1 MAAKKVKV
9 VVLGGLAILGVL
21 GLMEGGW
28 FLFFAIKRAREAA
41 RLTPL
46 KFDLS
51 NRVQIKNDPALEFR
65 DGAFTISFWFRTT
78 SKQRYLTMMSKRID
92 PMGDGWIIH
101 GQENNTFL
109 FYTAGCASPVSTP
122 QNFRDGQWHHLAF
135 VRTGKVMNI
144 FYDSR
149 QIGSGPEP
157 CNHNDR
163 HPIRIGMDGDKG
175 WHFDGDLTEVH
186 FYNRGLNPTEVA
198 EEWNNGKGLKKA
210 VKGGGLVAGYHFD
223 EKPGVAP
230 QDFSNH
236 GHNGTVIRSA
246 VPIGERN

>member
-1 MAAKKVKV
+1 MVILGFV
-9 VVLGGLAILGVL
+9 TLGIFGLLGGAG
-21 GLMEGGW
+21 
-28 FLFFAIKRAREAA
+28 FLLFRLYESRSAS

-46 KFDLS
+46 RFDLS
-51 NRVQIKNDPALEFR
+51 NRVQIRNDPQLEFR
-65 DGAFTISFWFRTT
+65 DGAFTISFWFRTVST
-78 SKQRYLTMMSKRID
+78 QRYLTMISKRID
-92 PMGDGWIIH
+92 PLGDGWIIH

-122 QNFRDGQWHHLAF
+122 QPFRDGQWHHLAF
-135 VRTGKVMNI
+135 VRTGTVMNI

-149 QIGSGPEP
+149 QVGSGAER
-157 CNHNDR
+157 CDHNDR

-186 FYNRGLNPTEVA
+186 FYNRGLGPAEVA

-210 VKGGGLVAGYHFD
+210 VRGGGLVAGYHFD
-223 EKPGVAP
+223 EKPDVAP
-230 QDFSNH
+230 QDFSGH